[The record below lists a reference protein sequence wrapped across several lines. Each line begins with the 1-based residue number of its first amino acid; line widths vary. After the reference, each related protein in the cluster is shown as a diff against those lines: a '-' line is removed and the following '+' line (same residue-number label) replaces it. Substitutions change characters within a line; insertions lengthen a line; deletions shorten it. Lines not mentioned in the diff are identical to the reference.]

1 MWQPEIMYE
10 DPQEGQTQNFPFIP
24 VPNDQQMPK
33 LLYIYE
39 SRETEE
45 TEVDSEGV
53 EYPVMQWVMH
63 QYADMSELKAN
74 LSEEVFDQVRV
85 ALGLDPVQV
94 ALEKARKKSQNSGN
108 N

>member
-1 MWQPEIMYE
+1 
-10 DPQEGQTQNFPFIP
+10 
-24 VPNDQQMPK
+24 
-33 LLYIYE
+33 
-39 SRETEE
+39 
-45 TEVDSEGV
+45 
-53 EYPVMQWVMH
+53 MQWVMH